1 MDGFTTILII
11 FNILISFFSTI
22 EMLYKMINHEKK
34 YNSMNK
40 EFLRSL
46 KILEDKINSSEFQIV
61 LKNNSYDIK
70 TKMYN
75 EKIFKKSKNRFM
87 LYLIM
92 NESCKFFSNI
102 YNDKKIYCN
111 IRINKNNDFYTIA
124 HFRCHDTIS
133 IKDRLYYTNKNTDLM
148 NIATNNYNKFVI
160 ANVDD
165 FKGSNIFMIQNYE
178 LKNRSKA
185 IISISLKDKSD
196 LIGVYTIY
204 FSKPL
209 DDKIKLANLEL
220 SISTLKN
227 KITDLIKEYIELNNG
242 EYESPENILIENKII
257 N

>member
-70 TKMYN
+70 TKMYS

-92 NESCKFFSNI
+92 NESCKFFSNV

-185 IISISLKDKSD
+185 IISISLKDKSN